1 MIDTFVNTP
10 IAPAISRESVPHDS
24 PAFTAPDFNRLARI
38 YRWLEY
44 FSFGPFLWR
53 CRIHFLPLLSSC
65 RQALI
70 LGDGDGRFTARLL
83 RENRHIA
90 VHAIDGS
97 PRMIDA
103 LQKAAAPYRGRITTE
118 VADLRNW
125 SPPRSTQRDLIVS
138 HFFLDCL
145 TSGEVASLTRRL
157 ASSLNPDALW
167 LVSEFTIPNTTFG
180 RMIAT
185 PLVAS
190 LYRVFR
196 LLTGLG
202 PQSLPNY
209 SHAMAQSGWILEQ
222 EHKHLCGL
230 LISQVWLLQQ
240 SIPASPLPHSS
251 SMKK

>member
-1 MIDTFVNTP
+1 MIDTLVNTP

-24 PAFTAPDFNRLARI
+24 PAFTAPDFNRLACI

-53 CRIHFLPLLSSC
+53 CRTHFLPLLSSC

-97 PRMIDA
+97 ACMIDA
-103 LQKAAAPYRGRITTE
+103 LQKAAAPYRSRITTE
-118 VADLRNW
+118 VSDLRNW
-125 SPPRSTQRDLIVS
+125 NPSRSTQRDLIVT

-145 TSGEVASLTRRL
+145 STTEVAQLAHRL
-157 ASSLNPDALW
+157 ASTNSSEALW
-167 LVSEFTIPNTTFG
+167 LVSEFNIPNTVFG
-180 RMIAT
+180 HAFAA
-185 PLVAS
+185 PLVAV
-190 LYRVFR
+190 LYRAFR

-209 SHAMAQSGWILEQ
+209 SHALAQSGWILAQ

-240 SIPASPLPHSS
+240 SIPASPLPHST
-251 SMKK
+251 SMRT